1 MAIITLPSPSIR
13 PLALVALVAAT
24 DPVALALALAAV
36 LEAPLADADDE
47 ALRRDPKLG
56 SWTGGFA
63 ALQIPWAVVSVAFW
77 SAAEQFALMQ
87 GATVARNWFATQK
100 QWTWMRC

>member
-1 MAIITLPSPSIR
+1 MR
-13 PLALVALVAAT
+13 PLALVALVAAAGDPGAPVT
-24 DPVALALALAAV
+24 DTLAPAAV
-36 LEAPLADADDE
+36 LETPLAEADDE

-63 ALQIPWAVVSVAFW
+63 ALQIPWAVFSVAVW

-87 GATVARNWFATQK
+87 GATVARNWLATQK
-100 QWTWMRC
+100 QWTWKEVLA